1 MESNTN
7 GLVTDIHKIN
17 EYKKLEEQILYYNY
31 DDYSLKGII
40 ESSDLNNTFL
50 SPQNKEDIQKSI
62 RYGVYKKVGKIISN
76 QSDEELFIIMRSIY
90 LQEGGSRVF
99 TEKDLKNEIQ
109 RLNQKVIDYSV
120 ENITSKIKQH
130 DMYINDISKLPI
142 PNDRPEY
149 DNSKGRNTTY
159 RFDNL

>member
-40 ESSDLNNTFL
+40 ESSDLSNTFL

-62 RYGVYKKVGKIISN
+62 RYGVYKKVGKIISDRAGE
-76 QSDEELFIIMRSIY
+76 QGLSTGLTKTEIWVHFLKC
-90 LQEGGSRVF
+90 F
-99 TEKDLKNEIQ
+99 THP
-109 RLNQKVIDYSV
+109 SA
-120 ENITSKIKQH
+120 
-130 DMYINDISKLPI
+130 PI
-142 PNDRPEY
+142 HL
-149 DNSKGRNTTY
+149 DN
-159 RFDNL
+159 